1 MNKKGF
7 KNKNI
12 SIFTLIFVYI
22 LFGLLFIMLVVGVNI
37 DSIRVS
43 DLFDVNSRKVYDEL
57 NKIID
62 SQDSSIVKIKEASK
76 NKNYNFN
83 NPYVLVNPF
92 GLNPCS
98 AIMVFNVEEPSKVNV
113 VINDK
118 NVGTTEAGSLHVI
131 PLYGLYENNYNRV
144 ILTLDDGSQHEET
157 ILTED
162 IYSNISVGK
171 TDRDPN
177 STYLSYFASGDM
189 TTIYGYNYYNDVN
202 VFISGLNYVS
212 SFKVNNDGLTFE
224 YNNKKELNS
233 ILVDIDYL
241 GRIKQVYKKSN
252 TYSSENNVNVVLYEN
267 GINEYSLGKS
277 KNEEELT
284 EYNVLDLDS
293 TINYLSKAHLYF
305 KEFDVS
311 VNGSYLTYKLNE
323 KGYLILVRNDGL
335 ILSYYIDDA
344 KNIKIDN
351 SYEYSLFLNTDN
363 TYYNLYTTI
372 KK

>member
-62 SQDSSIVKIKEASK
+62 SQDSSIAKIKEASK

-92 GLNPCS
+92 SLNPCS
-98 AIMVFNVEEPSKVNV
+98 AIIVFNIEEPSKVNV
-113 VINDK
+113 EINDK
-118 NVGTTEAGSLHVI
+118 NVGTTEVGSLHVLPI
-131 PLYGLYENNYNRV
+131 YGLYENNYNHV
-144 ILTLDDGSQHEET
+144 VLTLDDGSQHEET

-162 IYSNISVGK
+162 IYSNVTVGL

-177 STYLSYFASGDM
+177 STYLSYFVSGDM

-212 SFKVNNDGLTFE
+212 SFKVNGEGLTLE
-224 YNNKKELNS
+224 YNNKKNLNS

-241 GRIKQVYKKSN
+241 GRIKEVYKKPS
-252 TYSSENNVNVVLYEN
+252 TYTFDNNINVNLYED
-267 GINEYSLGKS
+267 GINEYSLAKS
-277 KNEEELT
+277 KNEEQFT
-284 EYNVLDLDS
+284 EYNTLDLDS

-305 KEFDVS
+305 KDFEVS
-311 VNGSYLTYKLNE
+311 INGSYLTYKIDE
-323 KGYLILVRNDGL
+323 TGYLILVRNDGL

-351 SYEYSLFLNTDN
+351 NYEYSLFLNTN
-363 TYYNLYTTI
+363 STYYNLYTTI